1 MFYNIH
7 IYAFI
12 SRFDEA
18 LEDADQAIKLDPKY
32 EKAYIR
38 KTSALES
45 LKLKKAVNI
54 DDIECPVLNSYRAG
68 LKAVP
73 GSKLLHDAIKISF
86 SWMSEKDL
94 NVLCSGPSSLSSTSS
109 STYSMHPSSS
119 TAYSATANIS
129 SSTSTPFLSSTTN
142 NNNNGNGNGGKKKKM
157 SGPTRAQRESCEA
170 VDIRGA
176 TGTHELRVNGVY
188 VPTEEIIGGWPVY
201 KKRMEEEDLLDD
213 DSVDEDDNMV
223 LEYQSGE

>member
-1 MFYNIH
+1 MISYN
-7 IYAFI
+7 YTLK
-12 SRFDEA
+12 SRFQEA
-18 LEDADQAIKLDPKY
+18 LEDAEHAIKLDPKY

-68 LKAVP
+68 LKSIP
-73 GSKLLHDAIKISF
+73 GSKLLHDAIKISYP
-86 SWMSEKDL
+86 WMTDKDL
-94 NVLCSGPSSLSSTSS
+94 NTLCSGSSSSSSSPIFSSTDLTGVRSSTS
-109 STYSMHPSSS
+109 YSSS
-119 TAYSATANIS
+119 TVNSSTFS
-129 SSTSTPFLSSTTN
+129 SSSSSVSTVNTTN
-142 NNNNGNGNGGKKKKM
+142 TTGKKKKM
-157 SGPTRAQRESCEA
+157 SGSTRAQRESCEI

-176 TGTHELRVNGVY
+176 TGVHELRVNGIY
-188 VPTEEIIGGWPVY
+188 VPTEEIVGGWPVY
-201 KKRMEEEDLLDD
+201 KKRMEEDDMLDD